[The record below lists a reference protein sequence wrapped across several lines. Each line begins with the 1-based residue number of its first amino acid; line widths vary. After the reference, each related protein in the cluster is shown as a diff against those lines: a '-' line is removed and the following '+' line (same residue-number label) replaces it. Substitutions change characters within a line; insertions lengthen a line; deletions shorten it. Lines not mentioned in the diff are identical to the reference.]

1 MGTYDYTLGG
11 GEGFFHQL
19 HNCVWAPLDVSVP
32 DIIASDDTLTT
43 NATIASSDVIEIYDI
58 PAGSTLTGRG
68 VLETITPGTTGLT
81 VNIGIAGSTEMF
93 SAVSGAATAGTML
106 ISTVA
111 SSWGSTTV
119 MGVTFAATDTLD
131 FTFGAAE
138 TVGRWVV
145 WVELANLSKV
155 GQVNGY

>member
-11 GEGFFHQL
+11 GAGFFHRL
-19 HNCVWAPLDVSVP
+19 HNPVWVPLDVSVP
-32 DIIASDDTLTT
+32 DIIASDATLTT
-43 NATIASSDVIEIYDI
+43 NATIGSADIIQIYDI

-81 VNIGIAGSTEMF
+81 VSVGIAGSTEMF
-93 SAVSGAATAGTML
+93 SSVSGAATAGTML
-106 ISTVA
+106 MSAVG
-111 SSWGSTTV
+111 SSWGASTV

-138 TVGRWVV
+138 TVGRWIV
-145 WVELANLSKV
+145 WVELADLSKP
-155 GQVNGY
+155 GQILGY

>member
-11 GEGFFHQL
+11 GAGFFHQL
-19 HNCVWAPLDVSVP
+19 PACVWAPLDVSVP
-32 DIIASDDTLTT
+32 DIIASDATLTT
-43 NATIASSDVIEIYDI
+43 NATIASADVIEIYDI

-81 VNIGIAGSTEMF
+81 VSVGIAGSTEMF

-106 ISTVA
+106 ISAVA

-138 TVGRWVV
+138 TVGRWIV